1 MVSGQP
7 VSHDAPHL
15 PSSEG
20 CSAEQIEH
28 LAGEGRLWVI
38 LDACDAPIVL
48 QKAEELGPGN
58 VCCLFKGRTAELH
71 GEFAPFLAR
80 ADGQLL
86 DWVRETLWAEPWGVF
101 VVSSADL
108 AELRDHL
115 RGLLIVEDA
124 EGRQKY
130 FRYYD
135 PRVLETFLPCGNPEQ
150 LEEFYGPV
158 DAYIT
163 AGAWGDE
170 DHATSWT
177 FASKE

>member
-1 MVSGQP
+1 MVSGRP
-7 VSHDAPHL
+7 VSHDAPQL
-15 PSSEG
+15 LSPDG

-28 LAGEGRLWVI
+28 FAEEDRLWAI
-38 LDACDAPIVL
+38 LDACGAAIVL

-58 VCCLFKGRTAELH
+58 VCCLFKGKAAELH

-80 ADGQLL
+80 ADGQLV
-86 DWVRETLWAEPWGVF
+86 DWVRETLWTEPWGVF

-124 EGRQKY
+124 EGQQKY

-135 PRVLETFLPCGNPEQ
+135 PRVLETFLPGSNPEQ
-150 LEEFYGPV
+150 LEEFFGPA
-158 DAYIT
+158 DGYIA
-163 AGAWGDE
+163 AGAWGRE
-170 DHATSWT
+170 DQATFYT
-177 FASKE
+177 LNSKE